1 MDKLPKN
8 RNIRGLCQEHKNSL
22 MFCNFLGLFQE
33 KFQNPP
39 HDKSG
44 RPSKES
50 VKILLNWMMTTLNP
64 LDLVSIETA
73 KGPATGRMSCTCARS
88 CASEHF
94 TRQSEL
100 SLHRKD
106 CYSRGVVPV
115 WKR

>member
-1 MDKLPKN
+1 MWDFFHVDKLPKN

-50 VKILLNWMMTTLNP
+50 VKILLNWMMTT
-64 LDLVSIETA
+64 
-73 KGPATGRMSCTCARS
+73 
-88 CASEHF
+88 
-94 TRQSEL
+94 
-100 SLHRKD
+100 
-106 CYSRGVVPV
+106 
-115 WKR
+115 